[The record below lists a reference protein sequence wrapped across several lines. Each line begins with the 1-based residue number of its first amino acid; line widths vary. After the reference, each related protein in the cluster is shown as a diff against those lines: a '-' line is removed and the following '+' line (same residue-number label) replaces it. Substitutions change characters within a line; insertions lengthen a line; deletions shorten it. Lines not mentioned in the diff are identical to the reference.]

1 MFLGTACLHLKSH
14 NINNNPTF
22 SFIRGCDGA
31 KHSAALYRG
40 FSSSSLGC
48 LYELSMAS
56 LCVLGLKLGGGMPCS
71 TMFKNAALLVSA
83 AFELYFIKIYGGG

>member
-1 MFLGTACLHLKSH
+1 MGILLCLCVFLLIIIAVSDSCLFFEKQMLLGTACLHLKSH
-14 NINNNPTF
+14 NINNNPMF

-48 LYELSMAS
+48 LYA
-56 LCVLGLKLGGGMPCS
+56 
-71 TMFKNAALLVSA
+71 
-83 AFELYFIKIYGGG
+83 

>member
-1 MFLGTACLHLKSH
+1 MSDSCLFFEKQMLLGTACLHLKSH

-56 LCVLGLKLGGGMPCS
+56 LCVAGLKLD
-71 TMFKNAALLVSA
+71 
-83 AFELYFIKIYGGG
+83 KI

>member
-1 MFLGTACLHLKSH
+1 MLFGLVRGACGYFNVSDSCLFFEKQMFLGTACLHLKSH

-56 LCVLGLKLGGGMPCS
+56 LCVVVLKLD
-71 TMFKNAALLVSA
+71 
-83 AFELYFIKIYGGG
+83 KI